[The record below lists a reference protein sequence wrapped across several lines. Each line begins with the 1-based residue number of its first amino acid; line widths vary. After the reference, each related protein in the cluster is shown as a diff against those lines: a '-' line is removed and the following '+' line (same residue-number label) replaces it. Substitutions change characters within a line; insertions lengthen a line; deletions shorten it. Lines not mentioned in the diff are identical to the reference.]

1 MVRVDDLRVSTD
13 VLSLFN
19 FTHNAE
25 AERTLLAFLQ
35 KVPSLVEAV
44 VERQQVIKGFLANWD
59 VLANFSYQKI
69 QFMEVH
75 AFLNGVSDG
84 RIPLETNQLKASL
97 KLLLSEEER
106 YAMRAKYVQT
116 LLFLH
121 RLWQHYFVGLSMKE
135 FPVSFQQQLLVLL
148 RFMERFSLEAN
159 ATAIQEDNFTAARM
173 VQFARVLQAISFA
186 EMKAFWEAFYDFEVY
201 WSLAKGVRKHELVF
215 PNFQKG
221 TFQLQEFYHP
231 LIQNPIKNTLELQ
244 AGENVFLLTGPNMS
258 GKSTL
263 LKAVGLCVYLA
274 HIGLGV
280 PAVACTMPFF
290 KTIVV
295 TINLSDNLQDGYSHF
310 MAEIQNLKA
319 VLLATRDTDQT
330 FAIFDELFRGTNVD
344 DALAISQATI
354 SGLQAFPQSFFFIS
368 THLLQLK
375 QQREAQAFV
384 KEYYIDCTLSE
395 GMPTFSYKLQ
405 LGWSELKI
413 GKLLFEKE
421 GLNEL
426 LRTRQNELRR
436 HIS

>member
-1 MVRVDDLRVSTD
+1 MVRVEDLRVSTD
-13 VLSLFN
+13 VLSLVN
-19 FTHNAE
+19 FTYNSE
-25 AERTLLAFLQ
+25 AERALLAFLQ
-35 KVPSLVEAV
+35 KVPSSVDEVL
-44 VERQQVIKGFLANWD
+44 ERQAIIKGFLANWN
-59 VLANFSYQKI
+59 VLADFSYQKI
-69 QFMEVH
+69 QYMEVH
-75 AFLNGVSDG
+75 SFLNGVSDG
-84 RIPLETNQLKASL
+84 RIPLETNHFKASL
-97 KLLLSEEER
+97 KLLVSEEVR
-106 YAMRAKYVQT
+106 YAMRAKYVQA

-121 RLWQHYFVGLSMKE
+121 RIWQHYLIRLSTTE
-135 FPVSFQQQLLVLL
+135 FPVSFQRQLLVLV

-159 ATAIQEDNFTAARM
+159 ATAIQEDDFTAARM
-173 VQFARVLQAISFA
+173 VQFARALQAVSFA
-186 EMKAFWEAFYDFEVY
+186 EMKAFWETFYDFEAY
-201 WSLAKGVRKHELVF
+201 WSLAKGMLAHGLSF
-215 PNFQKG
+215 PRFQEG
-221 TFQLQEFYHP
+221 TFQLREFYHP
-231 LIQNPIKNTLELQ
+231 LLKNPVRNTLTLQ

-280 PAVACTMPFF
+280 PAAACTLPFF

-319 VLLATRDTDQT
+319 VLVATRRADKT

-344 DALAISQATI
+344 DALAITQATL

-375 QQREAQAFV
+375 QQQAQNSV
-384 KEYYIDCTLSE
+384 KEHYIDCTLQA
-395 GMPTFSYKLQ
+395 GVPTFSYKLK

-413 GKLLFEKE
+413 GKVLFEKE

-426 LRTRQNELRR
+426 LRA
-436 HIS
+436 S